1 MVTVAGH
8 DLTFAD
14 CAEIGQG
21 GPEACTL
28 RIDGRTVARWRFDP
42 HALEYRGGILI
53 PVRKSGFLTNGY
65 ALAFVDPVELSVTI
79 VSKIFG
85 YMRLVSVDGDEV
97 TFNPKSYGNDL
108 RVITVRA
115 K

>member
-28 RIDGRTVARWRFDP
+28 LVDGRALARWRVDP

-65 ALAFVDPVELSVTI
+65 ALAFVDPVALSVTI

-85 YMRLVSVDGDEV
+85 YMRLVSVEGDAV
-97 TFNPKSYGNDL
+97 TFNPNNHGNDR

-115 K
+115 R